1 MRLRN
6 ASHLSDGYRVQNTS
20 ANLMFFRDIINQDYE
35 KTSELLARELSDPE
49 FTQPRQAANK

>member
-1 MRLRN
+1 M
-6 ASHLSDGYRVQNTS
+6 SDGYRVQNTS
-20 ANLMFFRDIINQDYE
+20 ANLMFFRGIINQDYE